1 MGHCCFLSLGAA
13 SGEPE
18 ELDLSGGEVGVRPS
32 KSGRLV
38 LRVAPLDNERVR
50 HIFLGFNEYWERDLW
65 MGWLRQVSG
74 ACTVLRSSYNTLF
87 EQKATTPFCPE

>member
-1 MGHCCFLSLGAA
+1 MGHCCSLSAGVA

-18 ELDLSGGEVGVRPS
+18 VLDLSGGEVGMRPP

-50 HIFLGFNEYWERDLW
+50 HIFLGFNEAWEQDLW
-65 MGWLRQVSG
+65 MGWLRQVSSTFELQLSVRTKG
-74 ACTVLRSSYNTLF
+74 SYYNLS
-87 EQKATTPFCPE
+87 